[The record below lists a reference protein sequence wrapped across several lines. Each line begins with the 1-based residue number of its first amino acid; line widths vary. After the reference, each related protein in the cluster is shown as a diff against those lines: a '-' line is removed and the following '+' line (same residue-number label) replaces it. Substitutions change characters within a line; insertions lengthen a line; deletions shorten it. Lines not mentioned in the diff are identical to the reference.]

1 MHAVPEEQLLNFSKT
16 KALTTFSIDLGVTE
30 KFGLIELPQGRKGS
44 VVGPQGVNGYK
55 LGPNLQFT
63 LPSVTYDNQTP
74 LNGPS
79 IQRDMNW
86 NGEHYAGIQPTDV
99 TREVTDQVFQVKNSQ
114 LHLSGLVEWQFKNL
128 NAPFEKLVGTSKRT
142 VMVYS
147 DVAESTVVGS
157 GNFPL
162 LREVQLTRTG
172 DGQNTV
178 EPLHHQRI
186 KVRGNQPEITEV
198 EIATRHGPLAILPPR
213 KTIVTIGLKQL

>member
-16 KALTTFSIDLGVTE
+16 KALTTFSIDLGVAE

-114 LHLSGLVEWQFKNL
+114 LHLSGLVEWQFNNL

-157 GNFPL
+157 GKIPWNPC
-162 LREVQLTRTG
+162 
-172 DGQNTV
+172 
-178 EPLHHQRI
+178 
-186 KVRGNQPEITEV
+186 ITN
-198 EIATRHGPLAILPPR
+198 
-213 KTIVTIGLKQL
+213 GLKSEGINRKSLKWRLPHATDPWPSYPLGKPS